1 MSYINFDKNQLV
13 NLEYSLDKELVRSN
27 RSGSFACATIIGCN
41 TRKYHGLLISPQPN
55 LDNQTHVLLSKV
67 DETVIQH
74 DAEFNIG
81 INKYPGTYNPK
92 GHKYIRDFSAD
103 NIPVITFRVGNLILT
118 KEMML
123 VTEEERV
130 LIKYTV
136 VQNQSP
142 TKLRLQPF
150 LAFRP
155 IHSLSKKNFFVN
167 TKYQN
172 ISNGIKIK
180 PYEGFS
186 YLHLQLSK
194 EDYEYIHVP
203 DWYENIEYIKE
214 SERGYE
220 NQEDLFVPGFFELN
234 IKKGESVVFSAS
246 TREINPN
253 ELPKLFENELQQRT
267 PRNNFENCLANSA
280 EQFFFKKSNF
290 TEIVAGYPWYDRVGR
305 YTFLSLPGLTLSLND
320 PITCKEVLDSMISK
334 MQGPVFPETENANNE
349 SYGTADTS
357 LWFIWALQQYTY
369 FTSSKKYVWEN
380 YGNIIIKIIEGFTNS
395 NNKDVAIED
404 NNLLYCNNPELSLT
418 WMNAMIEGK
427 PVIRRFGYI
436 IEVNALWYNAIKF
449 ALELA
454 EYFNDQSFIQ
464 KWKPIAETIPHAFTN
479 TFWDETSQSVADYVT
494 EDEKDLSIR
503 PNQILATSLP
513 YNPLSEPI
521 RMHILETCKNDLL
534 TPRGLRTLSPKDVNY
549 KGSYAGDAT
558 KREKASFQGIAWPW
572 LVGHFAEGY
581 LKILKENGVEFIKT
595 LYHGF
600 EDTMKEAGIGT
611 LSEIYEGDPPH
622 KACGAIS
629 FAPSVAELLRI
640 NSLIKRYEN
649 LNTNKETKN
658 AKQKVN

>member
-13 NLEYSLDKELVRSN
+13 NLEYSLNKELVRSN
-27 RSGSFACATIIGCN
+27 RSGSFACTTIIGCN
-41 TRKYHGLLISPQPN
+41 TRKYHGLLICPQPN
-55 LDNQTHVLLSKV
+55 LDNQTHVLLSKL

-81 INKYPGTYNPK
+81 INKYPGTYHPK
-92 GHKYIRDFSAD
+92 GHKYISDLSAD

-130 LIKYTV
+130 LIRYTV
-136 VQNQSP
+136 VESQAP
-142 TKLRLQPF
+142 TKLKLQPF

-172 ISNGIKIK
+172 ITNGIKIK
-180 PYEGFS
+180 PYDGYS
-186 YLHLQLSK
+186 YLHMQLSNQ
-194 EDYEYIHVP
+194 DYEYVHVP

-214 SERGYE
+214 NERGYE
-220 NQEDLFVPGFFELN
+220 YKEDLFVPGFFELN
-234 IKKGESVVFSAS
+234 MKKGESVIFSAS
-246 TREINPN
+246 TQEINPN

-280 EQFFFKKSNF
+280 EQFFCKKSNI
-290 TEIVAGYPWYDRVGR
+290 TEIIAGFPWYNKVGR
-305 YTFLSLPGLTLSLND
+305 YTFLALPGLTLSLNK
-320 PITCKEVLDSMISK
+320 PGICKEVLDSMISK
-334 MQGPVFPETENANNE
+334 MKGPFFTEKGNNE

-369 FTSSKKYVWEN
+369 FTSSREN
-380 YGNIIIKIIEGFTNS
+380 AWKNYENTITKIIEGYTHD
-395 NNKDVAIED
+395 NNKDIAIAD
-404 NNLLYCNNPELSLT
+404 NNLLYCNNPDSALT
-418 WMNAMIEGK
+418 WMNAIIEDK
-427 PVIRRFGYI
+427 LVIKRFGYI

-454 EYFNDQSFIQ
+454 DYANDKSFMQ
-464 KWKPIAETIPHAFTN
+464 KWKPIAETIPAAFTN
-479 TFWDETSQSVADYVT
+479 IFWDETTQLVADFVT
-494 EDEKDLSIR
+494 EDEKDSSVR

-513 YNPLSEPI
+513 YNPLEEGI
-521 RMHILETCKNDLL
+521 RMQILETCKNELL
-534 TPRGLRTLSPKDVNY
+534 TPRGLRTLSPKNVNY
-549 KGSYAGDAT
+549 KGNYTSNAIQ
-558 KREKASFQGIAWPW
+558 REKASFQGIVWPW
-572 LVGHFAEGY
+572 LLGHFAEGY
-581 LKILKENGVEFIKT
+581 LKILKEDGVGFIKT

-600 EDTMKEAGIGT
+600 EDTMVEAGIGT
-611 LSEIYEGDPPH
+611 VSEIYEGDPPH
-622 KACGAIS
+622 KALGAIS